1 MERPM
6 TKSMYQDKARVM
18 GVLEINLLLL
28 FIAVTAALL
37 MLL

>member
-1 MERPM
+1 M
-6 TKSMYQDKARVM
+6 TKSMYQDKTRVM

-28 FIAVTAALL
+28 FIAVTATLL

>member
-6 TKSMYQDKARVM
+6 TKSMYQDKTRVM

-28 FIAVTAALL
+28 FIAVTATLL

>member
-1 MERPM
+1 M
-6 TKSMYQDKARVM
+6 TKGMYQDKARVM